1 MRLVG
6 TSKGSDAIGWD
17 AGPAQGNQNQNQ
29 KTKKPKNQKTK
40 KPKNQKT
47 KKTRRAVHLTTNGRS
62 CVTVPP
68 YVRVTV
74 VLTTY
79 RHRAFIP
86 S

>member
-17 AGPAQGNQNQNQ
+17 AGPAQGNQNQ
-29 KTKKPKNQKTK
+29 NQKTK

>member
-17 AGPAQGNQNQNQ
+17 AGPAQGNQNQ
-29 KTKKPKNQKTK
+29 KTK

-47 KKTRRAVHLTTNGRS
+47 KKTRRAAHLTTNGRS

>member
-6 TSKGSDAIGWD
+6 TRGR
-17 AGPAQGNQNQNQ
+17 PRET
-29 KTKKPKNQKTK
+29 KTKKPKNQKT
-40 KPKNQKT
+40 KNQKT

>member
-29 KTKKPKNQKTK
+29 KTKK
-40 KPKNQKT
+40 
-47 KKTRRAVHLTTNGRS
+47 TRRAAHLTTNGRS